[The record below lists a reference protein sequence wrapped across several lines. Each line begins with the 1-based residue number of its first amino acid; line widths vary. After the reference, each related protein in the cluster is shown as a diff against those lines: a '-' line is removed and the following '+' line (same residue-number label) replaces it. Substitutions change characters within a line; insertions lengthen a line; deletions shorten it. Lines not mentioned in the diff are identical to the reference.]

1 MDMIQIIVIG
11 TAVSFNV
18 LILKLKFEKRRYF
31 DAALDVTTLVLLSML
46 FAGSLG
52 GLQIATVASAI
63 VSIVLWFNPPKN
75 SIKFKPKKFKL

>member
-1 MDMIQIIVIG
+1 MDMIQILVIG

-18 LILKLKFEKRRYF
+18 LILKLKFEKARYF
-31 DAALDVTTLVLLSML
+31 DAALDITTLVLLSLL

-75 SIKFKPKKFKL
+75 SFKPKKFKL